1 MGASRFHPDEE
12 IDTMKSYLTAGL
24 IAAGMTS
31 ASLALSGIA
40 SAAPTGPSEV
50 EQTVKTLEAG
60 GYNVVLNRTGAEPL
74 SSCTVKSVRPGQTH
88 RTFDSRGSSTPSETI
103 VAETVY
109 VDLAC

>member
-1 MGASRFHPDEE
+1 
-12 IDTMKSYLTAGL
+12 MKSYLTAGL
-24 IAAGMTS
+24 IAAAMTS

-50 EQTVKTLEAG
+50 EETVKTLEAS
-60 GYNVVLNRTGAEPL
+60 GYNVVLNRTGSEPL
-74 SSCTVKSVRPGQTH
+74 SSCSVQEVRPGQTH

>member
-1 MGASRFHPDEE
+1 
-12 IDTMKSYLTAGL
+12 MKSYLTAGI
-24 IAAGMTS
+24 IAAGLTS

-40 SAAPTGPSEV
+40 SAAPTGPSQV
-50 EQTVKTLEAG
+50 EETVKTLEAS
-60 GYNVVLNRTGAEPL
+60 GYNVVLNRTGAKPL
-74 SSCTVKSVRPGQTH
+74 SSCTVESVRPGQTH

>member
-1 MGASRFHPDEE
+1 
-12 IDTMKSYLTAGL
+12 MKSYLAAGL
-24 IAAGMTS
+24 IAAAMTS

-50 EQTVKTLEAG
+50 EETVKTLEAS
-60 GYNVVLNRTGAEPL
+60 GYNVVVNRTGSEPL
-74 SSCTVKSVRPGQTH
+74 SSCAVQSVRPGQTH

>member
-1 MGASRFHPDEE
+1 
-12 IDTMKSYLTAGL
+12 MKTYLTAGF

-40 SAAPTGPSEV
+40 SAAPTGPSQV
-50 EQTVKTLEAG
+50 EETVKTLEAS
-60 GYNVVLNRTGAEPL
+60 GYNVVLNRTGSEPL
-74 SSCTVKSVRPGQTH
+74 SSCSVQSVRPGQTH
-88 RTFDSRGSSTPSETI
+88 RTVDSRGSSSPSETI